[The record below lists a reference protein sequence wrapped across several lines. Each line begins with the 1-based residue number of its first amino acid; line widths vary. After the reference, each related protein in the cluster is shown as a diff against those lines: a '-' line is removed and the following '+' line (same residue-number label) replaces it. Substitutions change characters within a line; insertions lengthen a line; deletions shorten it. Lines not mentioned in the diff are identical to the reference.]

1 VAGELPALRLR
12 SDFYPEHEGE
22 SHLPLLVHACPRCG
36 FAGEQPA
43 FARGGLSEDQR
54 TRVLREL
61 EPRVREFKEEP
72 PPPNGAQ
79 HALAALMPRCA
90 SSLRDRVPGRVKY
103 LCAARVA
110 EWLGEK
116 EARVADYL
124 LKACWCCEEEGVSDP
139 KLLRAAAEK
148 YEKALS
154 RPDGVSPQQ
163 RAVVAYL
170 VGELYRRLG
179 EPAKAVSWFH
189 AVDREIVD
197 SERQAWIS
205 AAARRQETAPEE
217 WLGQAVDCRL

>member
-1 VAGELPALRLR
+1 M
-12 SDFYPEHEGE
+12 
-22 SHLPLLVHACPRCG
+22 PLLVHACPRCG
-36 FAGEQPA
+36 FAGEQSA

-54 TRVLREL
+54 SRVLREL

-116 EARVADYL
+116 EARIADFL
-124 LKACWCCEEEGVSDP
+124 LKACWCCEEEGRADP
-139 KLLRAAAEK
+139 KLLRTAAERF
-148 YEKALS
+148 EKALS
-154 RPDGVSPQQ
+154 RPDGVSAPQ

-179 EPAKAVSWFH
+179 EPAKAASWFH
-189 AVDREIVD
+189 AVEREIVD
-197 SERQAWIS
+197 PQRQAWIAS
-205 AAARRQETAPEE
+205 AARRQETEPEE
-217 WLGQAVDCRL
+217 WLGPAVDCRLEA